1 MKRTALK
8 FKFIDNLQ
16 PGEIYLN
23 RLYPKLINLF
33 IAHNMLTFPN
43 AKINIGLFVTNKR
56 NDGYHDL
63 ETIFYP
69 VALKD
74 ALEFIATDKQETAIE
89 LSGLPVA
96 GDAEKNLVW
105 KALQLLKNDF
115 PEQIKP
121 IAIYLHKVIPMGAG
135 MGGGSA
141 DGSFMLKMLN
151 ENFDLG
157 LNDQALMDYAL
168 RLGSDCPFFI
178 LNKPCFAKG
187 RGEQLEP
194 LPGLDLKGYDIQLI
208 CPQIHIST
216 ATAFSGIRPAAAA
229 FDLTQIAHLPIT
241 AWKEHIKNDFELP
254 VFQEHPVL
262 ADIKEQLYRQGAQ
275 YAAMSGT
282 GSTIYGI
289 FEKGKKAAIH
299 CSVPFSEH
307 ISTH

>member
-1 MKRTALK
+1 
-8 FKFIDNLQ
+8 
-16 PGEIYLN
+16 
-23 RLYPKLINLF
+23 
-33 IAHNMLTFPN
+33 MLTFPN
-43 AKINIGLFVTNKR
+43 AKINIGLFVTGKR

-74 ALEFIATDKQETAIE
+74 ALEFIVTDKEDTTIH
-89 LSGLPVA
+89 LSGLEVA
-96 GDAEKNLVW
+96 GDPEKNLVW
-105 KALQLLKNDF
+105 KACQLLKNDF
-115 PEQIKP
+115 PERIKP

-151 ENFDLG
+151 DHFHLG
-157 LNDQALMDYAL
+157 LDDQTLMDYAL

-194 LPGLDLKGYDIQLI
+194 LPGLDLSGYDIQLI

-216 ATAFSGIRPAAAA
+216 ATAFSDIRPAAAG
-229 FDLTQIAHLPIT
+229 FHLADISSLPV
-241 AWKEHIKNDFELP
+241 AQWKDHIGNDFEHS
-254 VFQEHPVL
+254 VFKQHSEL
-262 ADIKEQLYRQGAQ
+262 AGIKAQLYAQGAL

-289 FEKGKKAAIH
+289 FEKGKKATLQ
-299 CSVPFSEH
+299 CPVPYSEH
-307 ISTH
+307 ISAY